1 MEKDLKILVVD
12 DTVTDRQILAR
23 IIADID
29 KAELTGV
36 ASNGR
41 IALNKIGVKKPDLV
55 LLDVYMPDMD
65 GLETLK
71 EIKTRHPDIDVIMVS
86 GVDRETAQITV
97 KALESGAL
105 DFISKP
111 RGASTAENAAELR
124 NALSRLISMA
134 RTRKYSRQVRG
145 IANGRAGG
153 APLPRSGDA
162 RRPVVVP
169 QLQPGPRPETARPA
183 EKPPILK
190 RPDRRIGRIE
200 LVAIGVSTGGP
211 NALQEIVPRL
221 PGDFPLPILTVQ
233 HMPATF
239 TASLAARLDAISA
252 IRVVEG
258 ADGSAIERGAMY
270 IAPGGRHMVVRRN
283 ADSRRVLGLTDSPP
297 VNSCRPAVD
306 VLFRSL
312 AMIYGG
318 HVLTVILTGMGSD
331 GLAGVISIR
340 RKGGYA
346 LVQDEKSS
354 VIWGMPGAVAEADQA
369 DEIVPLSR
377 MAARISEIVDRGRG

>member
-12 DTVTDRQILAR
+12 DTVTDRQILSR

-29 KAELTGV
+29 KAELAGV
-36 ASNGR
+36 ASSGR
-41 IALNKIGVKKPDLV
+41 IALSKIDIKRPDLV

-65 GLETLK
+65 GLETLRQIK
-71 EIKTRHPDIDVIMVS
+71 ERHPDIDVVMVS

-111 RGASTAENAAELR
+111 RGPSAADNAAELR
-124 NALSRLISMA
+124 NALSRLVSMA
-134 RTRKYSRQVRG
+134 RTRKYSRQVKG
-145 IANGRAGG
+145 IANDRTA
-153 APLPRSGDA
+153 APPYQKSGLP
-162 RRPVVVP
+162 RPVVIP
-169 QLQPGPRPETARPA
+169 PLQPAPRPEPA
-183 EKPPILK
+183 PTVKTPAIQK
-190 RPDRRIGRIE
+190 RPGRKIGRID

-221 PGDFPLPILTVQ
+221 QRDFPLPILAVQ
-233 HMPATF
+233 HMPAMF
-239 TASLAARLDAISA
+239 TASLAARLDTISA

-258 ADGSAIERGAMY
+258 ADGSAIERGTMY
-270 IAPGGRHMVVRRN
+270 VAPGGRHMVVRRN
-283 ADSRRVLGLTDSPP
+283 AGNRPVMGLTDTPP

-306 VLFRSL
+306 VLLRSL
-312 AMIYGG
+312 AMVYGG

-331 GLAGVISIR
+331 GLAGVTALR

-346 LVQDEKSS
+346 IVQDEKSS

-369 DEIVPLSR
+369 DEIIPLSR
-377 MAARISEIVDRGRG
+377 MADRISEIAERARA

>member
-1 MEKDLKILVVD
+1 MENDLKILVVD
-12 DTVTDRQILAR
+12 DAVTDRQILAR

-29 KAELTGV
+29 KAELVGV
-36 ASNGR
+36 ASGGKL
-41 IALNKIGVKKPDLV
+41 ALSKIDTKQPDLV

-65 GLETLK
+65 GLETLRR
-71 EIKTRHPDIDVIMVS
+71 IKQRHPEIDVIMVS
-86 GVDRETAQITV
+86 GVDRETARVTV

-111 RGASTAENAAELR
+111 RGPSPEQNVADLR
-124 NALSRLISMA
+124 NALGRLISMA
-134 RTRKYSRQVRG
+134 RTRKYSRQIKG
-145 IANGRAGG
+145 IAGGRKV
-153 APLPRSGDA
+153 APAL
-162 RRPVVVP
+162 RPVVK
-169 QLQPGPRPETARPA
+169 TAPSRPA
-183 EKPPILK
+183 AVAVEKKAPILR
-190 RPDRRIGRIE
+190 RPNRQIGRIE

-211 NALQEIVPRL
+211 NALQEIVPLLRK
-221 PGDFPLPILTVQ
+221 DFPLPLLVVQ
-233 HMPATF
+233 HMPAMF
-239 TASLAARLDAISA
+239 TASLAARLDAISP

-258 ADGSAIERGAMY
+258 ADGQPLDRGTLY
-270 IAPGGRHMVVRRN
+270 VAPGGRHMVVRKN
-283 ADSRRVLGLTDSPP
+283 AGHRRVLALIDSPP

-312 AMIYGG
+312 ATVCGG
-318 HVLTVILTGMGSD
+318 HVLMVILTGMGSD
-331 GLAGVISIR
+331 GLAGVTAVR

-377 MAARISEIVDRGRG
+377 MAARITEIVDRVEG

>member
-1 MEKDLKILVVD
+1 MENDLKILVVD

-29 KAELTGV
+29 KAELVGV
-36 ASNGR
+36 ASGGKL
-41 IALNKIGVKKPDLV
+41 ALSKIDAKAPDLV

-65 GLETLK
+65 GLETLRR
-71 EIKTRHPDIDVIMVS
+71 IKQHHPDIDVVMVS
-86 GVDRETAQITV
+86 GVDRETARITV

-111 RGASTAENAAELR
+111 RGPSADRNAAELR
-124 NALSRLISMA
+124 NALGRLILMA
-134 RTRKYSRQVRG
+134 RTRKYSRQIKG
-145 IANGRAGG
+145 IAGAGKIAPALRPVAKPVPSSSAA
-153 APLPRSGDA
+153 APLHKM
-162 RRPVVVP
+162 V
-169 QLQPGPRPETARPA
+169 EK
-183 EKPPILK
+183 KPPILK
-190 RPDRRIGRIE
+190 RPDRKIGRID

-211 NALQEIVPRL
+211 NALQEVVPLLRK
-221 PGDFPLPILTVQ
+221 DFPLPLLVVQ
-233 HMPATF
+233 HMPAMF
-239 TASLAARLDAISA
+239 TASLAARLDAISP

-258 ADGSAIERGAMY
+258 ADGQPLDRGTLY
-270 IAPGGRHMVVRRN
+270 VAPGGRHMVVRKT
-283 ADSRRVLGLTDSPP
+283 ADNRRALALIDSPP

-312 AMIYGG
+312 AMVCGG

-331 GLAGVISIR
+331 GLAGVTAVR

-346 LVQDEKSS
+346 IVQDEKSS

-377 MAARISEIVDRGRG
+377 MAARITEIADRGGG

>member
-1 MEKDLKILVVD
+1 MENDLKILVVD
-12 DTVTDRQILAR
+12 DAVTDRQILAR

-29 KAELTGV
+29 KAELVGV
-36 ASNGR
+36 ASGGKL
-41 IALNKIGVKKPDLV
+41 ALSKIDTKQPDLV

-65 GLETLK
+65 GLETLRR
-71 EIKTRHPDIDVIMVS
+71 IKQRHPEIDVIMVS
-86 GVDRETAQITV
+86 GVDRETAKVTV

-111 RGASTAENAAELR
+111 RGPSPEQNVADLR
-124 NALSRLISMA
+124 NALGRLISMA
-134 RTRKYSRQVRG
+134 RTRKYSRQIKG
-145 IANGRAGG
+145 IAGGRKV
-153 APLPRSGDA
+153 APAL
-162 RRPVVVP
+162 RPVVK
-169 QLQPGPRPETARPA
+169 TAPSRPA
-183 EKPPILK
+183 AVSVEKKAPILR
-190 RPDRRIGRIE
+190 RPNRQIGRIE

-211 NALQEIVPRL
+211 NALQEIVPLLRK
-221 PGDFPLPILTVQ
+221 DFPLPLLVVQ
-233 HMPATF
+233 HMPAMF
-239 TASLAARLDAISA
+239 TASLAARLDAISP

-258 ADGSAIERGAMY
+258 ADGQPLDRGTLY
-270 IAPGGRHMVVRRN
+270 VAPGGRHMVVRKN
-283 ADSRRVLGLTDSPP
+283 AGHRRVLALIDSPP

-312 AMIYGG
+312 ATVCGG
-318 HVLTVILTGMGSD
+318 HVLMVILTGMGSD
-331 GLAGVISIR
+331 GLAGVTAVR

-377 MAARISEIVDRGRG
+377 MAARITEIVDRVEG

>member
-1 MEKDLKILVVD
+1 LENDLKILVVD
-12 DTVTDRQILAR
+12 DAVTDRQILAR

-29 KAELTGV
+29 KAELVGV
-36 ASNGR
+36 ASGGKL
-41 IALNKIGVKKPDLV
+41 ALSKIDTKQPDLV

-65 GLETLK
+65 GLETLRR
-71 EIKTRHPDIDVIMVS
+71 IKQRHPEIDVIMVS
-86 GVDRETAQITV
+86 GVDRETARVTV

-111 RGASTAENAAELR
+111 RGPSPEQNVADLR
-124 NALSRLISMA
+124 NALGRLISMA
-134 RTRKYSRQVRG
+134 RTRKYSRQIKG
-145 IANGRAGG
+145 IAGGRKV
-153 APLPRSGDA
+153 APAL
-162 RRPVVVP
+162 RPVVK
-169 QLQPGPRPETARPA
+169 TAPSRPA
-183 EKPPILK
+183 AVSVEKKAPILR
-190 RPDRRIGRIE
+190 RPNRQIGRIE

-211 NALQEIVPRL
+211 NALQEIVPLLRK
-221 PGDFPLPILTVQ
+221 DFPLPLLVVQ
-233 HMPATF
+233 HMPAMF
-239 TASLAARLDAISA
+239 TASLAARLDAISP

-258 ADGSAIERGAMY
+258 ADGQPLDRGTLY
-270 IAPGGRHMVVRRN
+270 VAPGGRHMVVRKN
-283 ADSRRVLGLTDSPP
+283 AGHRRVLALIDSPP

-312 AMIYGG
+312 ATVCGG
-318 HVLTVILTGMGSD
+318 HVLMVILTGMGSD
-331 GLAGVISIR
+331 GLAGVTAVR

-377 MAARISEIVDRGRG
+377 MAARITEIVDRVEG

>member
-1 MEKDLKILVVD
+1 MENDLKILVVD
-12 DTVTDRQILAR
+12 DAVTDRQILAR

-29 KAELTGV
+29 KAELVGV
-36 ASNGR
+36 ASGGKL
-41 IALNKIGVKKPDLV
+41 ALSKIDTKQPDLV

-65 GLETLK
+65 GLETLRR
-71 EIKTRHPDIDVIMVS
+71 IKQRHPEIDVIMVS
-86 GVDRETAQITV
+86 GVDRETARVTV

-111 RGASTAENAAELR
+111 RGPSPEQNVADLR
-124 NALSRLISMA
+124 NALGRLISMA
-134 RTRKYSRQVRG
+134 RTRKYSRQIKG
-145 IANGRAGG
+145 IAGGRKV
-153 APLPRSGDA
+153 APAL
-162 RRPVVVP
+162 RPVVK
-169 QLQPGPRPETARPA
+169 TAPSRPA
-183 EKPPILK
+183 AVSVEKKAPILR
-190 RPDRRIGRIE
+190 RPNRQIGRIE

-211 NALQEIVPRL
+211 NALQEIVPLLRK
-221 PGDFPLPILTVQ
+221 DFPLPLLVVQ
-233 HMPATF
+233 HMPAMF
-239 TASLAARLDAISA
+239 TASLAARLDAISP

-258 ADGSAIERGAMY
+258 ADGQPLDRGTLY
-270 IAPGGRHMVVRRN
+270 VAPGGRHMVVRKN
-283 ADSRRVLGLTDSPP
+283 AGHRRVLALIDSPP

-312 AMIYGG
+312 ATVCGG
-318 HVLTVILTGMGSD
+318 HVLMVILTGMGSD
-331 GLAGVISIR
+331 GLAGVTAVR

-377 MAARISEIVDRGRG
+377 MAARITEIVDRVEG